1 LLCHNLQ
8 KHFFQEQK
16 QWKFSASPEFLMTVY
31 MKTLA
36 DHTIIYDDECPMCD
50 LYSCAFTKTGMLDE
64 DGRQPFSHADPRVF
78 KNIDSVRAC
87 NEIALVNNKTGAVL
101 YGIDSLMSVIGNSMP
116 FFNPLFRLGWFRWIM
131 KRFYSFISYN
141 RKIIVPG
148 RNPENK
154 NKCTPS
160 FNLKY
165 RIAYI
170 IFTWLVTSLILN
182 IYSKHLDGMLPPGN
196 FFREFMI
203 CGGQILFQGSVLFI
217 LKRQKMIHYLGNMMT
232 ISFGGAAVLLIGLC
246 FSGFIESP
254 IFFTACFII
263 TAGLMFLEHMR
274 RVKLLDLH
282 WSISATWVFYRLIVL
297 FIIV

>member
-1 LLCHNLQ
+1 
-8 KHFFQEQK
+8 
-16 QWKFSASPEFLMTVY
+16 

-36 DHTIIYDDECPMCD
+36 GHTIIYDDECPMCD
-50 LYSCAFTKTGMLDE
+50 LYGCAFIKTGMLDE
-64 DGRQPFSHADPRVF
+64 DGRQPFSNADPGVF
-78 KNIDSVRAC
+78 KNIDIVRAC

-101 YGIDSLMSVIGNSMP
+101 YGIDSLMSVIGNSMS
-116 FFNPLFRLGWFRWIM
+116 FFNPLFRLPWFRWIM

-148 RNPENK
+148 RKSENK

-165 RIAYI
+165 RIVYI
-170 IFTWLVTSLILN
+170 ILTWLVTSLTLN
-182 IYSKHLDGMLPPGN
+182 LYSKHLDEVLPPGN

-203 CGGQILFQGSVLFI
+203 CGGQILFQGAVLFI

-232 ISFGGAAVLLIGLC
+232 ISFGGAVVLLIGLC
-246 FSGFIESP
+246 FSGFIKSP
-254 IFFTACFII
+254 IFFTAWFII

-282 WSISATWVFYRLIVL
+282 WSISATWVLYRLIVL
-297 FIIV
+297 FIII